1 MKTRVPAQIESLF
14 RRHPSLSGFSV
25 HGLDE
30 LPDNCPRS
38 GDNEAELF
46 IGDVGI
52 SPPIGKEQFGEI
64 FREIVTA
71 LAELLAEDPAA
82 CDILRNRTFARVL
95 H

>member
-1 MKTRVPAQIESLF
+1 MKTTVPAQIESLF

-38 GDNEAELF
+38 GDYESDLF
-46 IGDVGI
+46 IGDIGI
-52 SPPIGKEQFGEI
+52 APLLGAEQ
-64 FREIVTA
+64 RDEIVREVAAA